1 MHLPALAGN
10 DYFKKTKPPAFSRP
24 WNNCFLWAG
33 SQLRN
38 SEMWVQMDEIVVG
51 GQPSLRVTEM
61 QRLGHRPGI
70 LEKSFS

>member
-1 MHLPALAGN
+1 
-10 DYFKKTKPPAFSRP
+10 
-24 WNNCFLWAG
+24 
-33 SQLRN
+33 
-38 SEMWVQMDEIVVG
+38 MDEIVVG